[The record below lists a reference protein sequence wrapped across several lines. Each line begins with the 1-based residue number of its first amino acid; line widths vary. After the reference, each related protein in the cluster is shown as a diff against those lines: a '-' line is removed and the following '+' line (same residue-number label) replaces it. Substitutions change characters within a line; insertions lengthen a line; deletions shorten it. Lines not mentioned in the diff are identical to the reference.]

1 MSALDFVICGGLTAA
16 GLVLS
21 YFRWRRRGP
30 RAGFRLAAWSL
41 LPLAA
46 YLTGTV
52 TLISRIS
59 SAIAH
64 FGGSFV
70 FSTKTLAGVVLAGI
84 AVLMLLTS
92 GGIPLTSRRKAKK
105 AAKAGARP
113 AAGVPGGAASRAG
126 TGQPAAIGAGAPKAG
141 RKGKRGGPAATDD
154 DDLRDV
160 EEILR
165 RRGIS

>member
-1 MSALDFVICGGLTAA
+1 MSAFNFVICGGLTAA

-30 RAGFRLAAWSL
+30 RSGIRLAAWSL

-59 SAIAH
+59 SAMVR

-70 FSTKTLAGVVLAGI
+70 FSTRTWAGVVLAGV
-84 AVLMLLTS
+84 AVAMLLAS
-92 GGIPLTSRRKAKK
+92 GGIPMPGRRRGKK
-105 AAKAGARP
+105 ASAVQDGTPGAAGA
-113 AAGVPGGAASRAG
+113 AGAGGRTQIGAG
-126 TGQPAAIGAGAPKAG
+126 TGKVARQ
-141 RKGKRGGPAATDD
+141 GKRGAPAAD
-154 DDLRDV
+154 DDLSDV

-165 RRGIS
+165 RRGIK

>member
-1 MSALDFVICGGLTAA
+1 MSAFNFVICGGLTAA

-30 RAGFRLAAWSL
+30 RSGIRLAAWSL

-59 SAIAH
+59 SAMVR

-70 FSTKTLAGVVLAGI
+70 FSTRTWAGVVLAGV
-84 AVLMLLTS
+84 AVAMLLAS
-92 GGIPLTSRRKAKK
+92 GGIPMPGRRRGKK
-105 AAKAGARP
+105 ASAVQDGPPGAAGATG
-113 AAGVPGGAASRAG
+113 AGGRTQIGAG
-126 TGQPAAIGAGAPKAG
+126 TGKVAKQ
-141 RKGKRGGPAATDD
+141 GKRGAPAAD
-154 DDLRDV
+154 DDLSDV

-165 RRGIS
+165 RRGIK

>member
-1 MSALDFVICGGLTAA
+1 MSAFNFVICGGLTAA

-30 RAGFRLAAWSL
+30 RSGLRLAAWSL

-59 SAIAH
+59 SAMVR

-70 FSTKTLAGVVLAGI
+70 FSTRTWAGVVLAGV
-84 AVLMLLTS
+84 AVAMLLAS
-92 GGIPLTSRRKAKK
+92 GGIPMPGRRRGKK
-105 AAKAGARP
+105 ASAVQDGTPGAAAAAGA
-113 AAGVPGGAASRAG
+113 GGRTQIGAG
-126 TGQPAAIGAGAPKAG
+126 TGKVARQ
-141 RKGKRGGPAATDD
+141 GKRGAPAAD
-154 DDLRDV
+154 DDLSDV

-165 RRGIS
+165 RRGIK

>member
-1 MSALDFVICGGLTAA
+1 MSAFNFVICGGLTAA

-30 RAGFRLAAWSL
+30 RSGIRLAAWSL

-59 SAIAH
+59 SAMVR

-70 FSTKTLAGVVLAGI
+70 FSTRTWAGVVLAGV
-84 AVLMLLTS
+84 AVAMLLAS
-92 GGIPLTSRRKAKK
+92 GGIPMPGRRRGKK
-105 AAKAGARP
+105 ASAVQDGTPGAAGA
-113 AAGVPGGAASRAG
+113 AGAGGRTQIGAG
-126 TGQPAAIGAGAPKAG
+126 TGKVAKQ
-141 RKGKRGGPAATDD
+141 GKRGAPAAD
-154 DDLRDV
+154 DDLSDV

-165 RRGIS
+165 RRGIK

>member
-1 MSALDFVICGGLTAA
+1 MSAFNFVICGGLTAA

-30 RAGFRLAAWSL
+30 RSGIRLAAWSL

-59 SAIAH
+59 SAMVR

-70 FSTKTLAGVVLAGI
+70 FSTKTWAGVVLAGA
-84 AVLMLLTS
+84 AVAMLLAS
-92 GGIPLTSRRKAKK
+92 GGIPMPGRRRGKK
-105 AAKAGARP
+105 ASAVQDGTPGAAGA
-113 AAGVPGGAASRAG
+113 AGAGGRTQIGAG
-126 TGQPAAIGAGAPKAG
+126 TGKVAKQ
-141 RKGKRGGPAATDD
+141 GKRGAPAAD
-154 DDLRDV
+154 DDLSDV

-165 RRGIS
+165 RRGIK